1 MADLIRFP
9 RLRWRRR
16 SYKCDRCNTKLTPSH
31 ATLPSSKRSDKA
43 VEVANVFQEL
53 ALENRHAL
61 ETLEKLAK
69 QILAETRRLSA
80 KALTESH

>member
-1 MADLIRFP
+1 
-9 RLRWRRR
+9 
-16 SYKCDRCNTKLTPSH
+16 
-31 ATLPSSKRSDKA
+31 LPSSKRSDKA